1 MWNGAAS
8 ASSSAAGAGMTDAA
22 GIRAYS
28 AYPPCGSAAGPMT
41 RSPAA
46 KPDASGPASTTSPHS
61 SAPGVNGSG
70 GRTW

>member
-22 GIRAYS
+22 GISAYS
-28 AYPPCGSAAGPMT
+28 ANPPNGSAAGPMT
-41 RSPAA
+41 RSPGA
-46 KPDASGPASTTSPHS
+46 KPGASGPGCTTSPHS